1 MSAGDLGPRS
11 PGWAAGSTGWHLHA
25 GSGTVVSGGEGS
37 PREHDPE
44 ALMIVAL
51 SLVALMGQVP
61 PPLCRGRD
69 VGGYQPAH
77 DAPAMPRAVAEVM
90 AAYEALCPAK
100 TCGRGVVL
108 RNDTIGMNAVT
119 WVSGVRD
126 GPATQAKIVY
136 SPRFLAMLAERF
148 GDGASFGVLAH
159 EVGHVLTAA
168 KSLRSS
174 FDHAWDEE
182 LRADYLAGCAL
193 GRAGRPPSEMEH
205 ALQALAASASPTHP
219 AFDRRNPVVRK
230 GYLDCKA
237 QQDSLDEVQ
246 KHAPRF
252 GLGAVVEGEGKGCWT
267 YYYRAAEDVE
277 RLGPVAA
284 TRRRSPR
291 YGTEGACAAARAG
304 KVDAR
309 ERVAEPCKCL

>member
-1 MSAGDLGPRS
+1 
-11 PGWAAGSTGWHLHA
+11 
-25 GSGTVVSGGEGS
+25 
-37 PREHDPE
+37 
-44 ALMIVAL
+44 MIASV
-51 SLVALMGQVP
+51 LVALLAAQVP

-69 VGGYQPAH
+69 VGSYQPRL

-90 AAYEALCPAK
+90 AAYEALCPSK
-100 TCGRGVVL
+100 DCGRGQIY

-119 WVSGVRD
+119 WVSGLRD

-168 KSLRSS
+168 RSQRNQMDS
-174 FDHAWDEE
+174 AWDEE

-193 GRAGRPPSEMEH
+193 GRSGRPPSEMEH
-205 ALQALAASASPTHP
+205 ALQALAAVASPTHP

-230 GYLDCKA
+230 GYQDCKA
-237 QQDSLDEVQ
+237 HQDSYDKADVRR
-246 KHAPRF
+246 PGF
-252 GLGAVVEGEGKGCWT
+252 GLGAVVRGEGKGCWL
-267 YYYRAAEDVE
+267 YHYRAAEDVE

-284 TRRRSPR
+284 TRRKSPR
-291 YGTEGACAAARAG
+291 YPTEDACAEARAA
-304 KVDAR
+304 KVESR
-309 ERVAEPCKCL
+309 ERVAELCKCI